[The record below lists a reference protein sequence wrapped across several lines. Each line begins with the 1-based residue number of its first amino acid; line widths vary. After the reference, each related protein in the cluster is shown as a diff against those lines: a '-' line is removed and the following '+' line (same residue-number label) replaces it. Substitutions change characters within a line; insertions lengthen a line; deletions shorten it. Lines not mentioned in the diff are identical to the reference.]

1 MSSDTPRD
9 YGADEEC
16 TTTESFADH
25 GLDDGSVL
33 ISRTYNRIAADGEPA
48 FEPTPEFFD
57 TLEAAFIWAYIGSID
72 EPGVP
77 PHVEAAIEDAREFTR
92 QKFADNSDP
101 DLRTN
106 VIPTFYQQVAG
117 FHCAYRD

>member
-1 MSSDTPRD
+1 MSGDTTRD
-9 YGADEEC
+9 YDPGGEC
-16 TTTESFADH
+16 TTTASFADH

-33 ISRTYNRIAADGEPA
+33 ISRTYNRIAADGEPT

-57 TLEAAFIWAYIGSID
+57 TLEAAFIWAYIGTID

-92 QKFADNSDP
+92 QEFEDVSDA
-101 DLRTN
+101 DLRTE

>member
-1 MSSDTPRD
+1 MSSDTARD
-9 YGADEEC
+9 YDGDEEC

-33 ISRTYNRIAADGEPA
+33 ISRTYNRIAADGEPT

-57 TLEAAFIWAYIGSID
+57 TLETAFIWAYIGTID

-92 QKFADNSDP
+92 QEFEDDP
-101 DLRTN
+101 DADLRTD

>member
-1 MSSDTPRD
+1 MSSDTTND
-9 YGADEEC
+9 DDTDEEC

-33 ISRTYNRIAADGEPA
+33 ISRTYNRIAADGEPT
-48 FEPTPEFFD
+48 FEPTAAFFD
-57 TLEAAFIWAYIGSID
+57 TLEAAFIWAYIGTID

-77 PHVEAAIEDAREFTR
+77 PHVEAAIEDARAFTR
-92 QKFADNSDP
+92 REFANDP
-101 DLRTN
+101 DADLRTD

>member
-1 MSSDTPRD
+1 MPINTTHDD
-9 YGADEEC
+9 NADEEC

-33 ISRTYNRIAADGEPA
+33 ISRTYNRIAVDGQPT
-48 FEPTPEFFD
+48 FEPTAAFFD
-57 TLEAAFIWAYIGSID
+57 TLESAFIWAYIGTID

-77 PHVEAAIEDAREFTR
+77 PHVEAAIEDARAFTR
-92 QKFADNSDP
+92 REFADDP
-101 DLRTN
+101 DAALRTD

>member
-1 MSSDTPRD
+1 MPSDTTPDRD
-9 YGADEEC
+9 GDEEC

-33 ISRTYNRIAADGEPA
+33 ISRTYNRLAADGEPA

-57 TLEAAFIWAYIGSID
+57 ALEAAFIWAYIGTID

-92 QKFADNSDP
+92 QEFENDP
-101 DLRTN
+101 DADLRTE
-106 VIPTFYQQVAG
+106 VLPTFYQQVAG

>member
-1 MSSDTPRD
+1 MSSDDTRD
-9 YGADEEC
+9 YNADEEC

-33 ISRTYNRIAADGEPA
+33 ISRTYNRIAADGQPT
-48 FEPTPEFFD
+48 FELTPEFFD
-57 TLEAAFIWAYIGSID
+57 TLEAAFIWAYIGTID

-77 PHVEAAIEDAREFTR
+77 PHVEAAIGDAREFTR
-92 QKFADNSDP
+92 QEFADDP
-101 DLRTN
+101 DADLRTA